1 MNDPKGW
8 LRRERGLVISLA
20 AKNPRIVLASRV
32 FVITRLGEFRV
43 RHEMSSFCPVYKW
56 KGKREREREITS
68 ERDSQ
73 VKYSII
79 ENVGNCNSGSTPLFA
94 LDSCTYSFF
103 LPIFCILDEK
113 SPSEFLCAPS
123 HFPPKLLLTLDAA
136 DNSPL
141 GYTLRPIIALFTKII
156 SSFYFSQVT

>member
-56 KGKREREREITS
+56 KGKRKREREKS
-68 ERDSQ
+68 HRDSQ

-79 ENVGNCNSGSTPLFA
+79 ENVGNCNSGSTPLFV
-94 LDSCTYSFF
+94 LDSCIFSFF
-103 LPIFCILDEK
+103 LFIFCILDEK
-113 SPSEFLCAPS
+113 NPSEFLCAPF
-123 HFPPKLLLTLDAA
+123 HFLPKLLLTLDVA

-141 GYTLRPIIALFTKII
+141 GYTPRPIIALFTKII
-156 SSFYFSQVT
+156 SSLYFSQVT